1 MSDIIVNKLIWDAIS
16 EADKRHIAAHLE
28 QYGVLKPGQKI
39 VADSHAPLPSV
50 KPHINDTSGDNEVA
64 EAMGIDWTCRAI
76 CDLTKAE
83 ANCSLYGQPLSACL
97 KTISQSRESF
107 SDIVE

>member
-1 MSDIIVNKLIWDAIS
+1 VSDIIVNKLVWDAIS

-39 VADSHAPLPSV
+39 VADAHAPLPSIT
-50 KPHINDTSGDNEVA
+50 PHIYDTSGDNDVTKA
-64 EAMGIDWTCRAI
+64 LGIDWTCRAI
-76 CDLTKAE
+76 CDSTKVE
-83 ANCSLYGQPLSACL
+83 ANCSHYGQPLSACL